1 MAAETTSVAANPNQR
16 PRPSANLSLLTD
28 STLLRCSTRCG
39 NFPQRIG
46 RRFGEASRSASH
58 RRIGLVK
65 NLRAGRLGVTCE
77 RAEVCPADRGGSRLM
92 IRCDLASCAD
102 IDISPL
108 RLGNKGVLAIT
119 VAQPRPHG
127 VNLCYRPGDGELSP
141 HNNSAHAKAPHASGT
156 TRLAFR
162 DRGTREGAGSLP
174 RVVVAPSRYFRL
186 LRPSA
191 ITVSSLRQFISA
203 G

>member
-108 RLGNKGVLAIT
+108 RLGNEGVLAIT
-119 VAQPRPHG
+119 VAQPHPHG
-127 VNLCYRPGDGELSP
+127 MNLCYRPGDGALSP
-141 HNNSAHAKAPHASGT
+141 HYNSADAKAPHASGT
-156 TRLAFR
+156 TRPANGEETNMPWPSGGNR
-162 DRGTREGAGSLP
+162 RRGGCLH
-174 RVVVAPSRYFRL
+174 
-186 LRPSA
+186 
-191 ITVSSLRQFISA
+191 I
-203 G
+203 